1 MPNKWSKIKDSMS
14 PEAQARVDAKVEE
27 TMDTLDKMDSNEVR
41 RTGIMFYD
49 GQPLT
54 HPRFRWACW
63 FDKEDVCFVT
73 GEPIGNND
81 LCRFTYEFN
90 AWVSEEGQ
98 RIIKEI
104 YQEWCDQ
111 DAAADGKD

>member
-1 MPNKWSKIKDSMS
+1 MHD
-14 PEAQARVDAKVEE
+14 EYLRR
-27 TMDTLDKMDSNEVR
+27 NEVR